1 MKTKVDSQFTDEMQN
16 DLFEIEDRS
25 WWFQYR
31 AKLLS
36 ILAGKYF
43 RKQVVTYDI
52 GGGNGYTTHYLQ
64 QEGYEMALVEPT
76 VDACNNGRK
85 RGLKRVICGTVD
97 DLQEKV
103 EQITCLDVLE
113 HIEDDKAFLSSLN
126 EHLNDK
132 GHLLLTVPAFNIL
145 WSSEDDVAGHF
156 RRYRVQEITALVENC
171 GFEVLYASYF
181 YQFLFLPILLIR
193 VGLEKIGILKRA
205 DMRSVEEK
213 RKISRQQFKKRG
225 KLITAILDFLAVR
238 EQKIISTDSVIN
250 FGSSIVIMA
259 EKVK

>member
-1 MKTKVDSQFTDEMQN
+1 MGTKVDSQFTEEMQN
-16 DLFEIEDRS
+16 DLFDIEDNS

-43 RKQVVTYDI
+43 QKQVVTYDI

-113 HIEDDKAFLSSLN
+113 HIEDDKAFLFSLN
-126 EHLNDK
+126 EHMNEN

-156 RRYRVQEITALVENC
+156 RRYRVQEITALVESC
-171 GFEVLYASYF
+171 GFKVLYASYF

-193 VGLEKIGILKRA
+193 VGFEKIGVLKRA
-205 DMRSVEEK
+205 DLRSETEK
-213 RKISRQQFKKRG
+213 RRINQQQFKKRG
-225 KLITAILDFLAVR
+225 RFITRMLDFFTLR
-238 EQKIISTDSVIN
+238 EQRNVKNGLGIS
-250 FGSSIVIMA
+250 FGSSIVLVV
-259 EKVK
+259 EKEK